1 MDTFK
6 LVVHQPDPLAPPCL
20 FSIIGGGGGGGG
32 RYVSLAIIPDS
43 SILLAYQQCHSPCD
57 MLVVIIE
64 CYYCEHGLLAIYLHL
79 HTGILKGK
87 PGSFLRGQSCIQR
100 RGGALVYTCSLN

>member
-1 MDTFK
+1 MDT

-20 FSIIGGGGGGGG
+20 FSITVG
-32 RYVSLAIIPDS
+32 YESSAIIPDS

-57 MLVVIIE
+57 MLVGIIE
-64 CYYCEHGLLAIYLHL
+64 CYYCEYGLLAIYLNL

-87 PGSFLRGQSCIQR
+87 PGLFLRVR
-100 RGGALVYTCSLN
+100 VAYRGGGGGGTGLYM